1 MILENHALIFD
12 LVKML
17 PSFVRHLPDGHEQ
30 GTFIALDLGG
40 TNFRVL
46 LIDISD
52 EQIDMD
58 SQIYRMPTEIMQEW
72 CDPCFVHTPGDGG
85 FSNQSLSLFPNLVL
99 ISRGCVI
106 TKNKGNRYR
115 TIRLHRKVYV
125 RLHHSYGLR

>member
-1 MILENHALIFD
+1 
-12 LVKML
+12 ML

-58 SQIYRMPTEIMQEW
+58 SQIYRMPVDIMQVNLINLLIRKFIFDWENNS
-72 CDPCFVHTPGDGG
+72 CFLPFD
-85 FSNQSLSLFPNLVL
+85 
-99 ISRGCVI
+99 
-106 TKNKGNRYR
+106 Y
-115 TIRLHRKVYV
+115 
-125 RLHHSYGLR
+125 

>member
-1 MILENHALIFD
+1 
-12 LVKML
+12 ML

-58 SQIYRMPTEIMQEW
+58 SQIYRMPVDIMQVNWINLLIRKFIFDWEN
-72 CDPCFVHTPGDGG
+72 DSCFLTFD
-85 FSNQSLSLFPNLVL
+85 
-99 ISRGCVI
+99 
-106 TKNKGNRYR
+106 Y
-115 TIRLHRKVYV
+115 
-125 RLHHSYGLR
+125 

>member
-1 MILENHALIFD
+1 MKLRKRLEVIFILENHGLNFD
-12 LVKML
+12 IVKML

-72 CDPCFVHTPGDGG
+72 CDPCFVHTPGDGV
-85 FSNQSLSLFPNLVL
+85 FL
-99 ISRGCVI
+99 ISPFLYFP
-106 TKNKGNRYR
+106 T
-115 TIRLHRKVYV
+115 
-125 RLHHSYGLR
+125 